1 MPYIFIRIIACF
13 RGMLHTISTGETGGS
28 AFHAPCNRF
37 SAGLTSPYAP
47 SQVFGRF
54 KMHLRKPSNSRGGRT
69 ASPFGSAFLPW
80 FPRFGDGR
88 GLDFGRKGTPKFL
101 SNTCD
106 APSGG
111 GHTSFF
117 LASLEKRS
125 SGCQAGRYFF
135 ATAFL
140 LAITLQTVAGQT
152 VMQLIKAGDEKF
164 AQADYYAA
172 SLYYKDALKKDE
184 VNIDLNYKFA
194 EASRLFNDYG
204 GAAVAYKK
212 VVELDKVNKYQL
224 SLFWLGE
231 MLRSSC
237 VCKSDEAMKAF
248 RRFRNR
254 YHPKD
259 YYSAKAQQEMEACAW
274 VMDHQKQVD
283 TIHIEHLGKDVNT
296 TSSEFNAI
304 PVYPDKIQYS
314 SLRSISTE
322 SGDKYLV
329 RIYNEQ
335 PNPENIYMPS
345 GSNPALNIGNGA
357 YSPDSRAFYFTQCEQ
372 KDKVTT
378 RCDIYVSRYENFK
391 WGDAQKLS
399 INDAGATNTQPAVG
413 YDKQGQSVLF
423 FASNRSGGEGGLD
436 IWVSKIKGD
445 NTFGEPVNAGKAIN
459 TMGNEVTPFYDANNK
474 LLFFSSDW
482 HYGFGGYDIFKS
494 KGEYSNWSEPVNLMQ
509 PINTA
514 QNDLYYVLTP
524 DNSKAYLT
532 SNRKGSYFIEAE
544 TCCNDIYAYNTGKG
558 IPHKRDTVAVA
569 VVVPPVVRD
578 TTPVIQQPPAISKEP
593 VAEVKPEPPVV
604 KQDTTVVAHLEQPT
618 PPGQFING
626 DIKRIKQY
634 LPLELYFHNDEPEC
648 CNLKD
653 TTSIDY
659 KQSYETYTGKEYEY
673 RKEFSKGLK
682 GRDKTDAENKIN
694 ELFSKYV
701 DKGFYD
707 LIAFSSQLLDIL
719 KGGDKVELTI
729 KGYCSPLHVSDY
741 NIKLGYRRVASLRNY
756 FFHYRDGI
764 LLPYLGSGQLVL
776 KSVSLG
782 KETAPKTV
790 SDRLD
795 DKRNSVYNPA
805 AALERRVEIVSVE
818 VK

>member
-1 MPYIFIRIIACF
+1 MGIPD
-13 RGMLHTISTGETGGS
+13 MISEGGS
-28 AFHAPCNRF
+28 AFYMPGKRF
-37 SAGLTSPYAP
+37 RGGLTFPY
-47 SQVFGRF
+47 
-54 KMHLRKPSNSRGGRT
+54 
-69 ASPFGSAFLPW
+69 
-80 FPRFGDGR
+80 
-88 GLDFGRKGTPKFL
+88 
-101 SNTCD
+101 

-111 GHTSFF
+111 GLASFF
-117 LASLEKRS
+117 FAALEKRKFKG
-125 SGCQAGRYFF
+125 SGGRHFVVL
-135 ATAFL
+135 AVL
-140 LAITLQTVAGQT
+140 LLFCALNLSGQT

-184 VNIDLNYKFA
+184 ANVDLNYKFA

-204 GAAVAYKK
+204 GAAAAYKK
-212 VVELDKVNKYQL
+212 VVDMDKVNKYQL

-237 VCKSDEAMKAF
+237 TCKSEEAMKAL
-248 RRFRNR
+248 RRFKNR
-254 YHPKD
+254 YHGKD

-274 VMDHQKQVD
+274 VLDHQKQVD

-304 PVYPDKIQYS
+304 PVYPDKIQFS

-322 SGDKYLV
+322 NGDKYLV
-329 RIYNEQ
+329 RIYNQQ
-335 PNPENIYMPS
+335 PNPQNIYMPS
-345 GSNPALNIGNGA
+345 GSDAALNIGNGA
-357 YSPDSRAFYFTQCEQ
+357 YSPDTKTFYFTQCEQ
-372 KDKVTT
+372 KDKVNT

-399 INDAGATNTQPAVG
+399 INDAGSTNTQPAVG
-413 YDKQGQSVLF
+413 YDKQGQPVLF
-423 FASNRSGGEGGLD
+423 FASNRGGGEGGLD
-436 IWVSKIKGD
+436 IWVSKINSDQTYGV
-445 NTFGEPVNAGKAIN
+445 PVNAGRAIN

-474 LLFFSSDW
+474 QLFFSSDW

-494 KGEYSNWSEPVNLMQ
+494 KGEYSNWSGPENLMQ
-509 PINTA
+509 PVNTA
-514 QNDLYYVLTP
+514 QNDLYYVITP
-524 DNSKAYLT
+524 DNSRAYLT

-558 IPHKRDTVAVA
+558 IPHKLDTA
-569 VVVPPVVRD
+569 VVATVVPVIAKD
-578 TTPVIQQPPAISKEP
+578 TTPAVKEP
-593 VAEVKPEPPVV
+593 EIAKETVTETKHEPVV
-604 KQDTTVVAHLEQPT
+604 NMPDSAPVTMASSAGPT
-618 PPGQFING
+618 RQFI
-626 DIKRIKQY
+626 DVEIKRVKQY
-634 LPLELYFHNDEPEC
+634 LPLELYFHNDEPDRAS
-648 CNLKD
+648 LSD
-653 TTSIDY
+653 TTSLDY
-659 KQSYETYTGKEYEY
+659 KQSYEAYTSRQYEY
-673 RKEFSKGLK
+673 SKEFSKGLK
-682 GRDKTDAENKIN
+682 GGDKTEAEQKIN

-719 KGGDKVELTI
+719 KAGDKVELTI

-764 LLPYLGSGQLVL
+764 LLPYLSSGQLVL
-776 KSVSLG
+776 KSASLG